1 MNMNY
6 APVNFYA
13 ARQAQPMI
21 ARDEQGDIVFQVS
34 PDRYEVRRQITE
46 LKDKLLAA
54 SDQHVEMPV
63 EHIVADGMYIR
74 KLFIKKGT
82 ILVGKIHRKACIN
95 VVAMGD
101 ISVMTETGSLRITAG
116 YMQASIAGMQ
126 KVGYAHED
134 TIFMNIFRTDE
145 TDIAKIEAE
154 IACEDYDDFPLIQI
168 NSTEALCL

>member
-1 MNMNY
+1 MNY

-13 ARQAQPMI
+13 ARQVQPLI

-34 PDRYEVRRQITE
+34 PNRYEVRRQITA
-46 LKDKLLAA
+46 LKDKLLSA
-54 SDQHVEMPV
+54 SDKHVEMPV

-145 TDIAKIEAE
+145 TDIAKIEVE